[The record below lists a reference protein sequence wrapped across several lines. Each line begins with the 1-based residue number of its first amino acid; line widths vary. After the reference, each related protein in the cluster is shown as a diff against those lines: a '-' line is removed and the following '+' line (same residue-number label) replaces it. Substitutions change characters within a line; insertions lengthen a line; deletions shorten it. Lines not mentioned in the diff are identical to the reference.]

1 MFSEIHLHGSDLTTR
16 LEETNVRMKKL
27 SDVFTTCEESFS
39 DTEPLHHDNDDTF
52 QPLVRTTRI
61 VSGKSPLD
69 DVVEKMIQSPDQQ
82 LSSSSFPC
90 DSGVSQ
96 GPLTMI

>member
-1 MFSEIHLHGSDLTTR
+1 M
-16 LEETNVRMKKL
+16 RMKKL

-69 DVVEKMIQSPDQQ
+69 DVVEKMIQCPDQQ
-82 LSSSSFPC
+82 LSSSSVPC

-96 GPLTMI
+96 GQTCPLNPILCPLTII